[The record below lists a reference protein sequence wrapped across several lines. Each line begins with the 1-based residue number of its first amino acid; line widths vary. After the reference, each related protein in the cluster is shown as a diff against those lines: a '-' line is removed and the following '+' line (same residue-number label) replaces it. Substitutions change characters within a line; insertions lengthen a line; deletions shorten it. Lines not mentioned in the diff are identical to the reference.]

1 MLTLF
6 HAPQSRSSRIVWLIE
21 ELGIDCSVHYCQIAV
36 RNGQTVGEADLS
48 NPHPDGKV
56 PALRHDQA
64 VITESAA
71 IALYLTDMFPEAGL
85 GAPLASAERGTLL
98 TWICWAVGELE
109 PAIWSKMTGEADRDP
124 LAGARYQAAVDRLL
138 EALWVGPYLMG
149 ERFTAADVMVG
160 SSLAWARSFLP
171 ESPLLDAYAER
182 LAQRP
187 ARVRADD
194 RDSPIVEAVQ
204 AA

>member
-6 HAPQSRSSRIVWLIE
+6 HAPQSRSSRMVWLIE
-21 ELGIDCSVHYCQIAV
+21 ELGIDCQVRYCQIAV
-36 RNGQTVGEADLS
+36 RNGQTVGEADPS

-71 IALYLTDMFPEAGL
+71 IALYLTDMFPEANL
-85 GAPLASAERGTLL
+85 GAQPGSAERGALL

-124 LAGARYQAAVDRLL
+124 LAKARYQAAADRLL

-149 ERFTAADVMVG
+149 ERFTVADIMVG
-160 SSLAWARSFLP
+160 SSLAWARAFLP

-182 LAQRP
+182 LGQRA
-187 ARVRADD
+187 ARVRADA
-194 RDSPIVEAVQ
+194 RDSPIVDAVQ

>member
-6 HAPQSRSSRIVWLIE
+6 HAPQSRSSRMVWLVE
-21 ELGIDCSVHYCQIAV
+21 ELGIDCPIHYCQVAV
-36 RNGQTVGEADLS
+36 RNGQTVGEADPA

-56 PALRHDQA
+56 PALRHDDS

-71 IALYLTDMFPEAGL
+71 IALYLTDMHPEADL
-85 GAPLASAERGTLL
+85 GAPVGSTERGTLL
-98 TWICWAVGELE
+98 TWICWAAGELE
-109 PAIWSKMTGEADRDP
+109 PSIWAKMSGEVDRD
-124 LAGARYQAAVDRLL
+124 LLVKARYDAAMARLL

-149 ERFTAADVMVG
+149 ERFTVADVMIG
-160 SSLAWARSFLP
+160 SSLAWARSCLP
-171 ESPLLDAYAER
+171 DSPLLDAYAER

-187 ARVRADD
+187 ARIRADAK
-194 RDSPIVEAVQ
+194 DSETAILD